1 MSNYLR
7 KSLNKFAGDVLAKL
21 IYDIVKGALI
31 LLIVFIA
38 GQFLPENTTLGS
50 FFKRHINFSIAGFS
64 LVMLTCVLFT
74 FLISFSVFRKKILR
88 IQSDNHTDELTGL
101 FNQKA
106 LKEKII
112 QLTAEAK
119 KSSKLLSIIIID
131 IDDFKSFNV
140 KHGYPVADEILVKL
154 GQILKN
160 DSRITDITFRQ
171 YLKGDEF
178 IILASETDLTGA
190 TIAANRKRNMIGS
203 TAFTVTGS
211 TAPFHITVSC
221 GVTTFNQTADTV
233 DSLLNRA
240 TDAMKAAKS
249 HPNKNNTQ
257 ALV

>member
-7 KSLNKFAGDVLAKL
+7 KSLNKFAGDVLSKL

-31 LLIVFIA
+31 LLIIFIA
-38 GQFLPENTTLGS
+38 GQFLPEKTTLGS
-50 FFKRHINFSIAGFS
+50 FFKRQITFSIAGFS
-64 LVMLTCVLFT
+64 LVMVSCVLIT
-74 FLISFSVFRKKILR
+74 FLISFSAFRKKILR

-101 FNQKA
+101 LNHKA
-106 LKEKII
+106 LKVKITA
-112 QLTAEAK
+112 LTEQAK
-119 KSSKLLSIIIID
+119 KTNKLLSVIILD

-140 KHGYPVADEILVKL
+140 KYGYKIADEILVKL

-190 TIAANRKRNMIGS
+190 SIAANRKRNMIGS
-203 TAFTVTGS
+203 TVFTVTGS

-221 GVTTFNQTADTV
+221 GVTTFNQTTDTV

-249 HPNKNNTQ
+249 
-257 ALV
+257 L